1 MIIRKKYLFY
11 ALALTS
17 SLIAALVTTIDTYI
31 GNTFFH
37 GSDPVQSAVAFSF
50 SIFFIGILA
59 TFTISLIL
67 SLQHKGKSI
76 GSIILDPS
84 FKRLR
89 LIKKNELRHH
99 LMAGL
104 MNAINT
110 IGYCAL
116 ISLVYDPSV
125 LVSFSQIVILY
136 LLMMES
142 ITEKNIPTLPEI
154 QSSIIVTFGAI
165 LASISLQGEINIP
178 SLLIVFIVINP
189 TWAFFS
195 IFQRKLK
202 MLRINGQINDAINI
216 RFWNVVFSCGF
227 TTLIIIIWDVM
238 TGSRYL
244 LAGLIASI
252 NFFPWIFMTMSTT
265 FFSYVLY
272 IRSLGLGN
280 ASVNNAIRAS
290 TIIFAL
296 PFSILLAVYGLTSFS
311 TDPVMLIIKIIG
323 MVLIIMGIVT
333 FALTQVKAYIFITL
347 KPGHARKELMD
358 KLWAIPG
365 VSHVTATAGKY
376 DFIVKVSTRT
386 LVKGYERIIRR
397 IDEIDEV
404 QSYKWNSVLK
414 DWENI

>member
-17 SLIAALVTTIDTYI
+17 SLIAAFVTTMDSYI
-31 GNTFFH
+31 SNTFFH
-37 GSDPVQSAVAFSF
+37 DVDPLKSAVAFCF
-50 SIFFIGILA
+50 SLFFVGMIA
-59 TFTISLIL
+59 TFIISVIL
-67 SLQHKGKSI
+67 SIQRKGKSI
-76 GSIILDPS
+76 GSILLDPS

-89 LIKKNELRHH
+89 FVQKSELKHH
-99 LMAGL
+99 LSAGL

-116 ISLVYDPSV
+116 IALVYDPSV

-136 LLMMES
+136 LLMIES
-142 ITEKNIPTLPEI
+142 ITEKNIPTLSEV

-178 SLLIVFIVINP
+178 SLLIVFLVINP

-195 IFQRKLK
+195 ILQRKLK
-202 MLRINGQINDAINI
+202 TMRINGKLNDAINI
-216 RFWNVVFSCGF
+216 RFWNVVFSWLF
-227 TTLIIIIWDVM
+227 TTLIILIWD
-238 TGSRYL
+238 
-244 LAGLIASI
+244 LASGTQYIISGILAVAHV
-252 NFFPWIFMTMSTT
+252 FPWLFLTMGTT

-280 ASVNNAIRAS
+280 ASVNNALRAS

-296 PFSILLAVYGLTSFS
+296 PFSLILAMYGFTQFS
-311 TDPVMLIIKIIG
+311 SDPVLLIVKVIG
-323 MVLIIMGIVT
+323 MVLIIMGIIT

-347 KPGHARKELMD
+347 KPGHARKEVIK
-358 KLWAIPG
+358 KLWDIPG

-397 IDEIDEV
+397 IDEIHEV
-404 QSYKWNSVLK
+404 ESYKWNSVLK